1 MPSLNFV
8 WLDVF
13 TTQRY
18 SGNPLAVV
26 RIPPDR
32 HNDLSTEQ
40 MQTIAFEFNLSETVF
55 IYERSPSTSASD
67 EKIPE
72 WNFRIFFPT
81 AELPF
86 AGHPTIG
93 TAVYASST
101 LAVNPPTAKSRLIC
115 KAGPIDV
122 DYREGVA
129 KASIPHNFHRHSEV
143 PFTLEQVYE
152 LQPSLKD
159 IGLES
164 RNIDTISPV
173 KGMNFVSI
181 ELPSLD
187 ALEKLSTS
195 AISPKPTLD
204 ADWNQG
210 FAGSYWY
217 IVMSRSEGKVQIRS
231 RMIEGALEDPATG
244 SAACAL
250 SCFLSLKWRK
260 SKVTKYEITQGVEM
274 KRRSDIKVVVSLKDG
289 LEEIERVELGGCAV
303 KVMEGVVQY

>member
-1 MPSLNFV
+1 MPSLSFA

-13 TTQRY
+13 TTKRY
-18 SGNPLAVV
+18 SGNPLAIV

-32 HNDLSTEQ
+32 HNDLTTEQ

-55 IYERSPSTSASD
+55 IYERTPLTSASD
-67 EKIPE
+67 EKVPE

-93 TAVYASST
+93 TAVYTSST
-101 LAVNPPTAKSRLIC
+101 LIANSPAKKSRLIC
-115 KAGPIDV
+115 KAGPIEV
-122 DYREGVA
+122 DYQDGVA
-129 KASIPHNFHRHSEV
+129 KASIPHNFHRHTER

-159 IGLES
+159 VGLDAADI
-164 RNIDTISPV
+164 NTISPV
-173 KGMNFVSI
+173 KGMNFVAV

-187 ALEKLSTS
+187 VLEKLTTS

-204 ADWNQG
+204 ADWNEG

-217 IVMSRSEGKVQIRS
+217 VVTSHSEGKAQIRA

-250 SCFLSLKWRK
+250 TCFLALNWRE
-260 SKVTKYEITQGVEM
+260 STVTEFEITQGVEM
-274 KRRSDIKVVVSLKDG
+274 KRRSDVKVTVTLKKG
-289 LEEIERVELGGCAV
+289 LEEVERVDLGGCAV
-303 KVMEGVVQY
+303 KVMEGVVEC